1 MNYKILCVDDEQIIL
16 DALDRLFRHVGYQYV
31 LTAHSG
37 ELGLGILENNQDTDV
52 IIADEKMGNG
62 ISGSQF
68 LNSMFLWVDGVS
80 RAADL
85 GPGLFPVRDSR
96 VVRFSLAF
104 LGVSL

>member
-37 ELGLGILENNQDTDV
+37 ELGLGILENNQDADV

-62 ISGSQF
+62 MSGSQF
-68 LNSMFLWVDGVS
+68 LKESMIFWD
-80 RAADL
+80 
-85 GPGLFPVRDSR
+85 
-96 VVRFSLAF
+96 
-104 LGVSL
+104 